1 MADAIHLLK
10 SYDIDTLLDEIASA
24 DPRAYLHRCLAEGIA
39 TPRLSWPRVQQL
51 AGCAIVVDAV
61 VTPHDYAFLEHE
73 LIADWREH
81 HAAEFAPLKSLA
93 ARALQTAL
101 HLAGNAAEADPDALA
116 ELRQLEQRLAA
127 A

>member
-1 MADAIHLLK
+1 MADVIHLFR

-24 DPRAYLHRCLAEGIA
+24 DPQAYLHRCLAEGIA
-39 TPRLSWPRVQQL
+39 SPRLSWVRVQQL
-51 AGCAIVVDAV
+51 AGCALVVDAV
-61 VTPHDYAFLEHE
+61 VTRHDYDFLEHE

-81 HAAEFAPLKSLA
+81 HAAGFAPLKSLA

-101 HLAGNAAEADPDALA
+101 RLAGNAADADALA